1 MQDRGRTRGHRVQE
15 DGFKAFRIQ
24 GELDF
29 SLIGILARISD
40 ILARREIGIFVVST
54 YNTDYVLTKGADFG
68 RALKALEEEGY
79 QPAPRHDDWM

>member
-1 MQDRGRTRGHRVQE
+1 MRWNCQKRPGTVSRE

-79 QPAPRHDDWM
+79 QACPTA